1 MPQGIG
7 DIFLE
12 LVDVHFRQVHVF
24 LAVVGSEAFD
34 LLAVSAAVEQPAATG
49 DEG

>member
-7 DIFLE
+7 NVFLE
-12 LVDVHFRQVHVF
+12 FLDVHFRQVHVF
-24 LAVVGSEAFD
+24 LAVVGLEAFD
-34 LLAVSAAVEQPAATG
+34 LLTVVAAVEQPAATG

>member
-7 DIFLE
+7 NILFE
-12 LVDVHFRQVHVF
+12 LVDIHLRQIHV
-24 LAVVGSEAFD
+24 LLSVVGLQAFN
-34 LLAVSAAVEQPAATG
+34 LLAMTAAVEQPAATG

>member
-12 LVDVHFRQVHVF
+12 FLDVHLRQVHF
-24 LAVVGSEAFD
+24 LLSVVGLQAFD
-34 LLAVSAAVEQPAATG
+34 LLPVAAAVEQPAATG

>member
-7 DIFLE
+7 NVFLE
-12 LVDVHFRQVHVF
+12 LLDVHLRQVHV
-24 LAVVGSEAFD
+24 LLSVVGLQAFD
-34 LLAVSAAVEQPAATG
+34 LLPMAAAVEQPAATG